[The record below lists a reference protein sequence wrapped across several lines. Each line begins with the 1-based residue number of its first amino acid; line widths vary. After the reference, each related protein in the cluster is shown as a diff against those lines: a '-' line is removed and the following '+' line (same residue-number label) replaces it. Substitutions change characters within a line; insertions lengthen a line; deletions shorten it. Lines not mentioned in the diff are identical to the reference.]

1 MSGLKIG
8 RSHKAR
14 KALFARGI
22 RRGYLLIHEI
32 DEALPPGSLTDA
44 ERWLLFYSL
53 KASRVEVR
61 DVNGNAME
69 LEERPSISHGD
80 SEAEADQHH

>member
-22 RRGYLLIHEI
+22 RRGYLLIDEI

-61 DVNGNAME
+61 DSEGNSIE
-69 LEERPSISHGD
+69 LAERPQATQ
-80 SEAEADQHH
+80 SEPEVDQQH

>member
-1 MSGLKIG
+1 MSSLKIG

-22 RRGYLLIHEI
+22 RRGYLLIEEI

-53 KASRVEVR
+53 QAARVELR
-61 DVNGNAME
+61 DGEGNA
-69 LEERPSISHGD
+69 LDLAERPSASPTE
-80 SEAEADQHH
+80 SELDQQH

>member
-22 RRGYLLIHEI
+22 RRGYLLIDEI

-61 DVNGNAME
+61 DTEGNSIE
-69 LEERPSISHGD
+69 LAERPQATR
-80 SEAEADQHH
+80 SEPEVDQRH